1 MSKKRLLAAA
11 LCAVVFAAVSASSA
25 FAGETTGNGKRT
37 PIGAAS
43 DEGGPPHASSIC
55 SFSGQN
61 DDPEA
66 PGAEGGRVQSWG
78 QDVKEAVH
86 AGEGPP
92 GGVPGQACN
101 GNHGAFAGG

>member
-37 PIGAAS
+37 PIGEAS
-43 DEGGPPHASSIC
+43 DAGGPPHASSIC

-61 DDPEA
+61 DDPDE
-66 PGAEGGRVQSWG
+66 PGFEGRTQSWG
-78 QDVKEAVH
+78 QDVKKAVH
-86 AGEGPP
+86 AGFPPP
-92 GGVPGQACN
+92 GGVPGDACN
-101 GNHGAFAGG
+101 GHSGAFAGG